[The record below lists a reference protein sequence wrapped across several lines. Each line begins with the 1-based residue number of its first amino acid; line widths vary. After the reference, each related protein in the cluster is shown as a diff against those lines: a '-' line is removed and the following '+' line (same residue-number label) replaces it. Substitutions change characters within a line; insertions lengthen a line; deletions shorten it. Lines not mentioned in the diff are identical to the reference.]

1 MKGGKSFMRVL
12 LTVVM
17 LLCAMCFV
25 ACGQGNTGGNGKGTY
40 YLYENGQLDKSVYIE
55 LDGEKWTDSNRE
67 SGTYILSGNI
77 VTFYEEIRGENI
89 EILKGTLKDGV
100 LTITANGMEGVFCK
114 EGKMPSTS
122 SQPSDQA
129 VYRGNESNPYYELI
143 SAKSR
148 YITNYTINENCKII
162 ADNAFKDCGR
172 LTSVVIPD
180 GVTSIG
186 ARVFYNCTS
195 LTSVTIGNGVTSISE
210 YAFYGCSKLT
220 SITIPDSV
228 TSIGEY
234 AFSGCSGLTSVT
246 IGNGVTSIGNHAF
259 GGCSGLANV
268 TIPDSVTSI
277 GYAAFIDCSG
287 LTSIVIP
294 DNVTSVGEYVFSG
307 CSGLTS
313 VTIGNGVNFIGE
325 STFQDCSGLT
335 SVTIGNGVTSI
346 GEFAFRR
353 CIGLTSIAIPD
364 NVTSIGA
371 YAFSGCI
378 GLESMTL
385 PFIGTQLNG
394 TENTHFGYIF
404 GASYSSDNSK
414 CVPDSLKT
422 VIISNGS
429 GVTFI
434 GYQAFQGCTSLT
446 SVTIPSGV
454 TSIGEYAFS
463 GCSGLTSITIP
474 NSVTS
479 IGSSAFYNC
488 NGLENIYITDIAAW
502 CKISEIGNLIRNG
515 SSNKKL
521 YLNNELITDLVI
533 PDSVTSIGDYAFFDC
548 SKLTNITIPNG
559 VTSIGYAAFSGC
571 SGLESITLPFIGARL
586 NGDEKA
592 HFGYIFG
599 ASYFSD
605 NSECVPSSLKT
616 VIISNGSGVTSI
628 GYAAFKGC
636 SGLTNI
642 TIPDGITSI
651 GGGAFSGCSSLTSV
665 TIPDSVTSI
674 GSWAFENCSKLENIY
689 ITDIAAWCNIS
700 GIGTLMSY
708 GSSNKKLYL
717 NNELITDLVIP
728 DSVISIGDYAF
739 SGCSGLTNVTIS
751 DSVTSIGEYAFYN
764 CNGFENIYITDIAAW
779 CKISGL
785 SNLMSYGSSSKKL
798 YLNNELM
805 TNPVIPDSITS
816 IGYAAFRCCGG
827 FESITLPFIGA
838 QLDGTEDTHFGYI
851 FGASYSS
858 DNSSYVPSSLK
869 TVIISNGS
877 GVTSIDESAFRGCS
891 GLTSVTISDS
901 ITSIGED
908 AFSGCSGL
916 TSVTI
921 PNSVTSI
928 GSSAFYNCNGL
939 ENIYI
944 TDIAAWCKI
953 SGLSNLMSY
962 GSSSKKLYL
971 NNELITDLVIP
982 DSITSI
988 CDFTFRGCS
997 GLTRITIPNSVT
1009 FIGNS
1014 AFQGCSGLTSIVIPD
1029 SVTSIGDAAFYS
1041 CSGLESMTLP
1051 FIGAQLNGT
1060 ENTHFGYIFG
1070 AGSYGY
1076 NSKCVPSSL
1085 KTVIISNGSGVTFI
1099 GYQAFDGCSGLTS
1112 IVIPDS
1118 VTSIGDAA
1126 FYSCSGLES
1135 MTLPFIGAQ
1144 LNGTENT
1151 HFGYIFGASYS
1162 SNNSSYVP
1170 SSLKTVIISN
1180 SSGIT
1185 SIGNHTFHGCS
1196 GLTSII
1202 IPNSV
1207 ASIGNSAFD
1216 GCSGLENIYYAGSIE
1231 KWCKISGLGN
1241 IMSSSRKLYI
1251 DNRKVV
1257 GELVIPDSV
1266 TSIGEYAFLGCSGL
1280 TRITIPNSVTSIGSG
1295 AFSGCSGLTSIT
1307 ISSSVTSIGNYAFS
1321 GCSGLARITIPNSV
1335 TSIGSSAFYDCS
1347 RLESI
1352 TLPFVGAQLNG
1363 TENTHFGYI
1372 FGASYSSNN
1381 SRHVPSSLKTVIISN
1396 SGVTSIGKSAFEDC
1410 SGLTSIIISDSVTSI
1425 GYAAF
1430 RGCGGL
1436 TSVTIGN
1443 GVTSIGDWAFSDCG
1457 GFTKVIWNAENC
1469 TTAGSSKY
1477 SIFENCNNLTQVT
1490 IGENV
1495 KTIPSYAFWGCGGLT
1510 SVTIPNSVIS
1520 IGKSAFED
1528 CSGLESM
1535 TLPFV
1540 GARLNGTEDTHFG
1553 YIFGA
1558 NSYSYNYTTPS
1569 SLKTVIIS
1577 NSGVTSIGSGAF
1589 YGCSGIT
1596 SITIPNSVTSIG
1608 KSAFSG
1614 CSGLESIY
1622 ITDIA
1627 AWCKISGLDK
1637 LMQYGSNS
1645 KKLYLNNELITNLV
1659 IPDSVT
1665 SIGNYAFRGCSG
1677 ITRITISDSVT
1688 SIGESAFSGCSGLE
1702 SITLPFI
1709 GAELNGGENTH
1720 FGYILGAGS
1729 YGYNSKCVPS
1739 SLKTVIISSGSG
1751 VTSIDSNTFYG
1762 CSGLTRITIPNS
1774 VTSIGSGA
1782 FSGCSGLASIT
1793 IPDSVTE
1800 IGDWA
1805 FYGCSKLTS
1814 ITIPDSVTSIGSSAF
1829 YECYKLV
1836 EVINNSSLDITKGSA
1851 SFGDVAY
1858 YALNVKKGGNS
1869 NIVNQGGYLFYTKD
1883 GTNYLLDYSGADT
1896 DLELPANYNGN
1907 SYEIYRCAFKDCSGL
1922 TSITIP
1928 SSVTSIGYYAFYNC
1942 SGLTSVTIPDSVTS
1956 IGYYAFYN
1964 CSGLTSVT
1972 IGNGVKSIGYYAFR
1986 GCSGLASVTIPDS
1999 VFSIGNYA
2007 FQNCSG
2013 LASITI
2019 GNSVTAIGDY
2029 AFQNCSK
2036 LTSITI
2042 PDSVG
2047 YIGEYAFKDCSKL
2060 QEINFNGT
2068 TGQWYKITKNV
2079 SWNNNVPATK
2089 VICSDGEIS
2098 L

>member
-195 LTSVTIGNGVTSISE
+195 LTSVTIGNGVTSI
-210 YAFYGCSKLT
+210 
-220 SITIPDSV
+220 
-228 TSIGEY
+228 
-234 AFSGCSGLTSVT
+234 
-246 IGNGVTSIGNHAF
+246 GNHAF

-268 TIPDSVTSI
+268 TIPDSVTSIGYAAFIDCSGLTSIVIPDNVTSVGEYAFSGCSGLTSVTIGNGVTFI

-1070 AGSYGY
+1070 A
-1076 NSKCVPSSL
+1076 
-1085 KTVIISNGSGVTFI
+1085 
-1099 GYQAFDGCSGLTS
+1099 
-1112 IVIPDS
+1112 
-1118 VTSIGDAA
+1118 
-1126 FYSCSGLES
+1126 
-1135 MTLPFIGAQ
+1135 
-1144 LNGTENT
+1144 
-1151 HFGYIFGASYS
+1151 SYS

-1207 ASIGNSAFD
+1207 ASIGNSAFDGCSGLTSIIIPNSVTLIGNSAFD

-1266 TSIGEYAFLGCSGL
+1266 TSIGEYAFL
-1280 TRITIPNSVTSIGSG
+1280 
-1295 AFSGCSGLTSIT
+1295 
-1307 ISSSVTSIGNYAFS
+1307 
-1321 GCSGLARITIPNSV
+1321 
-1335 TSIGSSAFYDCS
+1335 
-1347 RLESI
+1347 
-1352 TLPFVGAQLNG
+1352 
-1363 TENTHFGYI
+1363 
-1372 FGASYSSNN
+1372 
-1381 SRHVPSSLKTVIISN
+1381 
-1396 SGVTSIGKSAFEDC
+1396 
-1410 SGLTSIIISDSVTSI
+1410 
-1425 GYAAF
+1425 
-1430 RGCGGL
+1430 
-1436 TSVTIGN
+1436 
-1443 GVTSIGDWAFSDCG
+1443 
-1457 GFTKVIWNAENC
+1457 
-1469 TTAGSSKY
+1469 
-1477 SIFENCNNLTQVT
+1477 
-1490 IGENV
+1490 
-1495 KTIPSYAFWGCGGLT
+1495 
-1510 SVTIPNSVIS
+1510 
-1520 IGKSAFED
+1520 
-1528 CSGLESM
+1528 
-1535 TLPFV
+1535 
-1540 GARLNGTEDTHFG
+1540 
-1553 YIFGA
+1553 
-1558 NSYSYNYTTPS
+1558 
-1569 SLKTVIIS
+1569 
-1577 NSGVTSIGSGAF
+1577 
-1589 YGCSGIT
+1589 
-1596 SITIPNSVTSIG
+1596 
-1608 KSAFSG
+1608 
-1614 CSGLESIY
+1614 
-1622 ITDIA
+1622 
-1627 AWCKISGLDK
+1627 
-1637 LMQYGSNS
+1637 
-1645 KKLYLNNELITNLV
+1645 
-1659 IPDSVT
+1659 
-1665 SIGNYAFRGCSG
+1665 
-1677 ITRITISDSVT
+1677 
-1688 SIGESAFSGCSGLE
+1688 
-1702 SITLPFI
+1702 
-1709 GAELNGGENTH
+1709 
-1720 FGYILGAGS
+1720 
-1729 YGYNSKCVPS
+1729 
-1739 SLKTVIISSGSG
+1739 
-1751 VTSIDSNTFYG
+1751 G

-1928 SSVTSIGYYAFYNC
+1928 SSVTSIGYSAFYNC